1 MAKELGIGDVWAY
14 AEELPARQLFEWMAY
29 AQIEPFGE
37 ERMDLRFAD
46 FQALY
51 ANSHRG
57 KNTTPFKPQQFMRKY
72 DEDPRESAKKREA
85 GERKAAALR
94 QRLAAD
100 DLKRAERVKQ
110 KAAEKREQRKRDKE
124 ERRKSR

>member
-1 MAKELGIGDVWAY
+1 M
-14 AEELPARQLFEWMAY
+14 LFEWMAY

-57 KNTTPFKPQQFMRKY
+57 KNSTPYKPQQFMRKY
-72 DEDPRESAKKREA
+72 DEDPAEAAAKREV
-85 GERKAAALR
+85 GQKKAEEMT
-94 QRLAAD
+94 QRLAKVDA
-100 DLKRAERVKQ
+100 KRAEGRKQRVLEQ
-110 KAAEKREQRKRDKE
+110 KEQRRLEREQKRKGK
-124 ERRKSR
+124 